1 SDRSWRLRC
10 FVLTPAFATSRSS
23 RPHAATTR
31 ATTPRAAAGSATSA
45 GQASAVP
52 PPALISFASAAMTPA
67 GRPTAGTFAPPAATA
82 RSPVAQYSLSSFGGD
97 PEDQHEAVARQAD
110 AGARLGDGAV
120 RERAV
125 AGASIAREWSF
136 LLRPSVALS
145 SRRWSPG
152 TSASPSLHRSV

>member
-1 SDRSWRLRC
+1 MGQVQPDGFADDAHLRLPPADAGHEA
-10 FVLTPAFATSRSS
+10 VLLQPQEGAQGAADVVALRFG
-23 RPHAATTR
+23 RPHLGPLDAAVLLQ
-31 ATTPRAAAGSATSA
+31 AAVVALDAPGPLGVLQAGE
-45 GQASAVP
+45 
-52 PPALISFASAAMTPA
+52 PAHRQVA
-67 GRPTAGTFAPPAATA
+67 
-82 RSPVAQYSLSSFGGD
+82 VAQYSLSSFGGD

-145 SRRWSPG
+145 
-152 TSASPSLHRSV
+152 